1 MASYASRTTQK
12 TFTASGAGGELTVAG
27 GDNFQVCGILFTAV
41 SAAVYTVTNDGT
53 TEKFLVGVAANT
65 SFELT
70 IPFQADDGLRI
81 QSDQSD
87 GSVCVFH
94 GSPGT

>member
-12 TFTASGAGGELTVAG
+12 TFTASGSGGELQVAG

-41 SAAVYTVTNDGT
+41 SAAVFIVTNDGT

>member
-12 TFTASGAGGELTVAG
+12 TFTASGSGGELQVAG

-41 SAAVYTVTNDGT
+41 TAAIFTVTNDGT
-53 TEKFLVGVAANT
+53 TEKFLVAVPVSS

-81 QSDQSD
+81 QTDQSD

-94 GSPGT
+94 GSPGS

>member
-12 TFTASGAGGELTVAG
+12 TFTASGSAGELQVAG

-41 SAAVYTVTNDGT
+41 TAAVFTVTNDGT
-53 TEKFLVGVAANT
+53 TERFLVGVAANS

-70 IPFQADDGLRI
+70 VPFQADDGLRI
-81 QSDQSD
+81 QTDKTD

-94 GSPGT
+94 NSPGS